1 MDCTPPEP
9 SPPHS
14 YRFLLM
20 VCCGLGFASYVTC
33 YMRIPVV
40 PLFAQD
46 LGAGAVMVGLINSA
60 FLLTTGICAF
70 PLGLLGDRWGRKLV
84 VNLGLLISLV
94 TSVLLAVSV
103 APWQLLLIYLLF
115 GVGLAAIGPTLMAYV
130 ADLSPPT
137 HLGRSYGAY
146 TLAIYSGMSLGPALG
161 GWVADWLGFRLLFLA
176 SAALVALVFVP
187 SLALLPGSGLAPHPA
202 AAPPKDPPSWRRL
215 FRNRALL
222 GCWLLTCGGC
232 FGLGIFITFAPLYM
246 KDQGLSVGH
255 IGLVFALQAAVN
267 ALSRIPCGRLSDR
280 LDRRWDQAI
289 AGFVLLG
296 MALAA
301 FGWAHTLLQFL
312 AAAGLLGFAMGLGFT
327 PVGALIAEVVPPE
340 ARGLAMGGYNT
351 CIYLSMMLSSALM
364 GGIIHW
370 IGFTGGY
377 LLSGVVVILSAG
389 GFYLLIRNFSGSMG

>member
-1 MDCTPPEP
+1 MESAPPEP
-9 SPPHS
+9 SPPHPH
-14 YRFLLM
+14 RFLIM
-20 VCCGLGFASYVTC
+20 VCCGLGFASYVTS

-40 PLFAQD
+40 PLFALD

-70 PLGLLGDRWGRKLV
+70 PLGLLGDRWGRKIV
-84 VNLGLLISLV
+84 VNLGLLISLI
-94 TSVLLAVSV
+94 TSVLLAASV

-146 TLAIYSGMSLGPALG
+146 TLAIYTGMSLGPALG

-176 SAALVALVFVP
+176 SAALVALIFVP

-202 AAPPKDPPSWRRL
+202 SVPKKDPPSWRGL
-215 FRNRALL
+215 LGNRALL
-222 GCWLLTCGGC
+222 GCWLLTFGGC
-232 FGLGIFITFAPLYM
+232 FGLGIFITFAPLFM
-246 KDQGLSVGH
+246 KDQGLSVGN

-280 LDRRWDQAI
+280 LKRRWDQAI

-296 MALAA
+296 VALAV
-301 FGWAHTLLQFL
+301 FGWAHTLLHFL
-312 AAAGLLGFAMGLGFT
+312 AAAAVLGFAMGLGFT

-364 GGIIHW
+364 GGVIYW

-377 LLSGVVVILSAG
+377 LLSGVVVVLSAG
-389 GFYLLIRNFSGSMG
+389 GFYLLIRNFSGSRG